1 MQTNKKRKF
10 SITKRERVSDL
21 TEIGLYEYI
30 MFGAVLL
37 AAIVGMFQM
46 FRKKVPMYFMLYIC
60 GVWCFAI
67 RLIYIGLI
75 DLCGEVYNEASSLGF
90 LGIGGMFAF
99 FASANYGTFNSLID
113 DRGKKIHLIR
123 TVAAL
128 NAVFV
133 IGLIAFEMMYADT
146 LTPFNIITLV
156 ISLFPVPFCV
166 YFCTK
171 LLLMKSNG
179 DNLLIGV
186 KPLNLSTLLIC
197 FGILLYN
204 YFNITG
210 NQLGMDITFGIYSIC
225 IVAEVFL
232 ADWGRK
238 KWQS

>member
-1 MQTNKKRKF
+1 M
-10 SITKRERVSDL
+10 
-21 TEIGLYEYI
+21 TEIGIYEYI
-30 MFGAVLL
+30 MFGAVLF
-37 AAIVGMFQM
+37 AAVAGMLLM
-46 FRKKVPMYFMLYIC
+46 FKKKVPMYFMLYIC

-75 DLCGEVYNEASSLGF
+75 ELCGEVYNEAGSLGF

-99 FASANYGTFNSLID
+99 FTTANYGTFNSLID
-113 DRGKKIHLIR
+113 DKGKKIHLIR
-123 TVAAL
+123 ILSLL
-128 NAVFV
+128 NAMFV
-133 IGLIAFEMMYADT
+133 IGLIVLEMIYADDLT
-146 LTPFNIITLV
+146 LFNIITLV

-171 LLLMKSNG
+171 FLLMKSNG
-179 DNLLIGV
+179 DRLLIGV

-197 FGILLYN
+197 FGILFYN
-204 YFNITG
+204 FFNITD
-210 NQLGMDITFGIYSIC
+210 NKLGMDIAFGLYSVC

>member
-1 MQTNKKRKF
+1 MN
-10 SITKRERVSDL
+10 
-21 TEIGLYEYI
+21 EIGLFQYM

-37 AAIVGMFQM
+37 ASVIGMFMM

-75 DLCGEVYNEASSLGF
+75 YLCGEVYNEASSLGF
-90 LGIGGMFAF
+90 LGLGGMFAF

-113 DRGKKIHLIR
+113 DKGKKIDLIR
-123 TVAAL
+123 IVALL
-128 NAVFV
+128 NALFV
-133 IGLIAFEMMYADT
+133 IALSAFEMIYADG
-146 LTPFNIITLV
+146 LTPFNIVAIV

-171 LLLMKSNG
+171 FLLMKS
-179 DNLLIGV
+179 DNDKFLIGV
-186 KPLNLSTLLIC
+186 KPLNLSTLFIC
-197 FGILLYN
+197 FGILFYN
-204 YFNITG
+204 YFNLTG
-210 NQLGMDITFGIYSIC
+210 NKLGMDISFGVYSVC
-225 IVAEVFL
+225 IAAEVFL

>member
-1 MQTNKKRKF
+1 
-10 SITKRERVSDL
+10 
-21 TEIGLYEYI
+21 
-30 MFGAVLL
+30 MFGAIML
-37 AAIVGMFQM
+37 ASVVGMLQLFK
-46 FRKKVPMYFMLYIC
+46 KKVPMYFMLYIC

-75 DLCGEVYNEASSLGF
+75 GLCGEVYNEASSLGF

-99 FASANYGTFNSLID
+99 FTTANYGTFNSLID
-113 DRGKKIHLIR
+113 DRGKKITPIR
-123 TVAAL
+123 IAAL
-128 NAVFV
+128 LNALFV
-133 IGLIAFEMMYADT
+133 VGLIALEMIYADDLT
-146 LTPFNIITLV
+146 LFNIITLV

-171 LLLMKSNG
+171 FLLMKSEG

-197 FGILLYN
+197 FGILFYN
-204 YFNITG
+204 YFGITG
-210 NQLGMDITFGIYSIC
+210 NKLGMDIAFGVYSVC